1 MLMIDLQEAMRLSRP
16 ASIPG
21 LEALETSGHWTALDE
36 LSQRMLQKV
45 HSLWDALISGTI
57 SADEFGISTRWP

>member
-1 MLMIDLQEAMRLSRP
+1 MLTIDLQEAMRLSRP

-45 HSLWDALISGTI
+45 HNLGT
-57 SADEFGISTRWP
+57 R